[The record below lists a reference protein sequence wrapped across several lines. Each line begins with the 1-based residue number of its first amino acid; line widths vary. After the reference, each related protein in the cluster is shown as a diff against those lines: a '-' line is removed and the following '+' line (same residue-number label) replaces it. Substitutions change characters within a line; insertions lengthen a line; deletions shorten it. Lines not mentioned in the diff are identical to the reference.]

1 MCFLLNLL
9 GTRDWCLIYVYEI
22 KIFKKAMARVGRRDC
37 IKSKQC
43 SPVKKACVDAP
54 GLGVGV
60 FSYHS
65 ASKELLLEVSLGNA
79 QRSPAMC
86 PMCYKLTIQVTTT
99 GLHLCWSN
107 NIALVSY
114 IYSLSPPPPLLT
126 EDVSET
132 EARNLGCEGRRDEFR
147 KEMLT
152 IPLFL

>member
-1 MCFLLNLL
+1 MCFLLNLM

-65 ASKELLLEVSLGNA
+65 ASKELQLEVSLGNA
-79 QRSPAMC
+79 QRNPAMC
-86 PMCYKLTIQVTTT
+86 PMCYKLTFKSPS
-99 GLHLCWSN
+99 LD
-107 NIALVSY
+107 Y
-114 IYSLSPPPPLLT
+114 ICADQIILL
-126 EDVSET
+126 
-132 EARNLGCEGRRDEFR
+132 
-147 KEMLT
+147 
-152 IPLFL
+152 LFLIFTLCPHLPHF